1 MSLLLRRELE
11 LLEREILKIGSLVE
25 DALNKSIIALVDRRS
40 ELVDEVVKGDDAIDS
55 REVELDEECLK
66 VLALHQ
72 PVAHDLR
79 FVITVMKV
87 NNDLERIGDRAVS
100 IAERASFLNKRE
112 PLGADLNISALADK
126 VRHMVR
132 QALDGFVELDSNRAR
147 EVIREDEEV
156 DNLRYEMRDALM
168 DLMHKDPSVMDRAW
182 QLVEAVRHLE
192 RVGDLAVHIA
202 EEIIFL
208 VDGKVIRHHH
218 QDYLN
223 ENHKESGDAPL

>member
-11 LLEREILKIGSLVE
+11 QLEREILKIDMLVE
-25 DALNKSIIALVDRRS
+25 EALNKAIIALLDRRN
-40 ELVDEVVKGDDAIDS
+40 ELVDEVIKGDDAIDS
-55 REVELDEECLK
+55 LEVELDEECLK

-100 IAERASFLNKRE
+100 IAERAAFLNKRE
-112 PLGADLNISALADK
+112 PLGADLNITALSDR

-132 QALDGFVELDSNRAR
+132 LAIDGFVELDANRAR
-147 EVIREDEEV
+147 EVIREDDEV

-202 EEIIFL
+202 EEVIFL

-218 QDYLN
+218 EDYLS
-223 ENHKESGDAPL
+223 ENHEARKD

>member
-25 DALNKSIIALVDRRS
+25 EALNKSIIALLDRRN
-40 ELVDEVVKGDDAIDS
+40 ELVEEVIKGDDAIDAL
-55 REVELDEECLK
+55 EVELDEECLK

-100 IAERASFLNKRE
+100 IAERANFLNKRE
-112 PLGADLNISALADK
+112 PLGADLNIAALSDR
-126 VRHMVR
+126 VRQMVR
-132 QALDGFVELDSNRAR
+132 LALDGFVELDSNRAR
-147 EVIREDEEV
+147 EVIREDDEV
-156 DNLRYEMRDALM
+156 DSLRYEMRDALM
-168 DLMHKDPSVMDRAW
+168 DLMRKDPSVMDRAW

-218 QDYLN
+218 DDYLS
-223 ENHKESGDAPL
+223 ENHEAPED